1 MNFFVSCH
9 QVTYFILRGEPPP
22 MALHPEK
29 ALRADIDDVS
39 NYKMWIYGEISDDQ
53 DLVPRPNV
61 HEQVITMSQRFL

>member
-1 MNFFVSCH
+1 
-9 QVTYFILRGEPPP
+9 

-39 NYKMWIYGEISDDQ
+39 NYKMWIYGEVSDDQ

-61 HEQVITMSQRFL
+61 HEQVITMSQRFFKVRLG